1 MRAPG
6 WTRRAIVPVVV
17 ATVAASS
24 SLAHAEVPKVCLT
37 APVEGQELQRAGKLL
52 AARDKYTACGV
63 PACPAEI
70 VSDCLAWLRQV
81 DDAMPG
87 VVLAARDTK
96 GDDLADVQ
104 VSIDGGAPAPTGTRA
119 VRLDPGSHSFVFD
132 HAGMRRTQQVV
143 LREGEKNREVFV
155 VFEAEAPARAVAV
168 SRPVPVAAW
177 IAGGVGAAAL
187 ATFGAFGTIGVAQR
201 SSDHC
206 DSPGCPADEKSS
218 VDSKFLVADVAL
230 GVGLVALAAA
240 TWLYLTRPTVEKPAE
255 AVTLDPGVFRLRF

>member
-1 MRAPG
+1 MTT
-6 WTRRAIVPVVV
+6 TRRAVVAVAIAVV
-17 ATVAASS
+17 ATSSVAAR
-24 SLAHAEVPKVCLT
+24 AEVPKVCLT

-63 PACPAEI
+63 PTCPAEI

-81 DDAMPG
+81 DEAMPS

-104 VSIDGGAPAPTGTRA
+104 VSIDGGASAPTGTRA
-119 VRLDPGSHSFVFD
+119 VRLDPGSHSLVFD
-132 HAGMRRTQQVV
+132 HGGMRRTQQVV

-155 VFEAEAPARAVAV
+155 VFEAEAPVRAVAV
-168 SRPVPVAAW
+168 SRPIPVAAW

-187 ATFGAFGTIGVAQR
+187 ATFGVFGAIGVAQR
-201 SSDHC
+201 GSDHC
-206 DSPGCPADEKSS
+206 DTGCPSDEKGS

-230 GVGLVALAAA
+230 GVGIVAIAAA

-255 AVTLDPGVFRLRF
+255 AVTLDPGVLRLRF